1 MNEFLKMDI
10 FFVVATV
17 ATVFVSML
25 VCMALYYLVRFLAT
39 INRIG
44 EEIEE
49 ETGAIR
55 ADIEETRHKVRRE
68 GLRFTHLVSFFK
80 KTASR
85 VTPKKKRKS

>member
-1 MNEFLKMDI
+1 MDI

-17 ATVFVSML
+17 ATVLVSVL
-25 VCMALYYLVRFLAT
+25 VCIALYYVVRFLAT

-49 ETGAIR
+49 EATAIR
-55 ADIEETRHKVRRE
+55 ADIEDTRNHVRRE
-68 GLRFTHLVSFFK
+68 GLRFTHLFSFFK

-85 VTPKKKRKS
+85 VSPKKKRKS